1 LKRFR
6 TSSFL
11 ILLIL
16 IVVTSACN
24 ESSTP
29 KDASPGD
36 TSSQSGDTGKSD
48 PKQPDKQTDQ
58 QTDQQTGTSLPKLS
72 YTFMPSGLDGAG
84 FQNVV
89 AIQPGNP
96 NYVLSGADVA
106 GIHLSKDGGA
116 TWQLSNKGLEAAG
129 ARHIAALVFLDKQTV
144 FAAVGGQNGFDGGL
158 YRSTDAGVTW
168 TVFSALTKFSGGNNK
183 NAELPDAP
191 HPRSTGNLLAFDS
204 HKTALYAGT
213 FKDGVFRCSLDG
225 KTPCVNIGMKGLFIR
240 SLAIDP
246 TDDNLLYA
254 AAYNGKSSDKTGVFK
269 GTGVASGSGEHFAKM
284 TDSPA
289 SEALHMEEMKFLTPQ
304 QLIIVGSDAN
314 GTGKVYRVEEHG
326 AKWTEL
332 LSTNT
337 TIYESVNGYM
347 DESGKLV
354 VLVGT
359 SDHPE
364 GNKSVLRS
372 TDGGA
377 TWNPVEENPDKL
389 VGGEP
394 WWYTPI
400 NKGGLMNG
408 NTYVAADIEISDTP
422 DRTMYI
428 AGRAGVWKSADKGL
442 SWQPSVRHMNVTINH
457 NVEVDPHTDRVFVVD
472 TDWKLLVSDNK
483 LDNVLQN
490 LQGVDQKSVSGL
502 SMAVDAAKNP
512 STIYLGVG
520 NRDANKNGALYS
532 TTDPVNGAW
541 ISENLDLEHG
551 AKGFNGQRI
560 IGLAAKTSG
569 NDRLLLAAVEG
580 KGMYLKKGGQWSLVN
595 SSIAARAENKTVP
608 IVFDS
613 NKPFAYAY
621 DRETGVWRSGDDGQ
635 TWTQVYRAA
644 TKEINRNETG
654 YIALDAA
661 TDTLYI
667 SNDKGLFVQ
676 SEASR
681 SDFHEPKRIQLPPF
695 SAAGP
700 IAFGGGQLYMAGM
713 ATNKGNPSVQPTAD
727 LFVYSAKDG
736 LRSAGDAFYQANG
749 GFPNCIAV
757 GPDGVI
763 YVGMGGPGVLVG
775 KPAQQ
780 VQRSQTAK

>member
-1 LKRFR
+1 MQPAKQ
-6 TSSFL
+6 
-11 ILLIL
+11 
-16 IVVTSACN
+16 A
-24 ESSTP
+24 E
-29 KDASPGD
+29 
-36 TSSQSGDTGKSD
+36 QSTGK
-48 PKQPDKQTDQ
+48 T
-58 QTDQQTGTSLPKLS
+58 LPKLA
-72 YTFMPSGLDGAG
+72 YTFVPSGLDGAG

-106 GIHLSKDGGA
+106 GIHVSTDGGA
-116 TWQLSNKGLEAAG
+116 TWLLSNKGLEG
-129 ARHIAALVFLDKQTV
+129 SGSRHVAALEFLDKQTV

-204 HKTALYAGT
+204 KMTTLYAGT
-213 FKDGVFRCSLDG
+213 FKDGVFRCALDG

-246 TDDNLLYA
+246 TDDNLVYA
-254 AAYNGKSSDKTGVFK
+254 AAYDKKNKEKTGVFK
-269 GTGVASGSGEHFAKM
+269 GTGVASGSGEHFAK
-284 TDSPA
+284 TTNSPA
-289 SEALHMEEMKFLTPQ
+289 SEALYMEEMKFLTPQ
-304 QLIIVGSDAN
+304 QLFIVGSDASGN
-314 GTGKVYRVEEHG
+314 GKVYRVEEHG

-332 LSTNT
+332 LSTNS
-337 TIYESVNGYM
+337 TIYESVNGYT
-347 DESGKLV
+347 DIANGKLV

-372 TDGGA
+372 ADDGA
-377 TWNPVEENPDKL
+377 TWNPVEAKPDRL

-408 NTYVAADIEISDTP
+408 NSYVAADIEISDTL

-457 NVEVDPHTDRVFVVD
+457 NVEVDPHSGRIFVVD

-483 LDNVLQN
+483 MADVLQN
-490 LQGVDQKSVSGL
+490 LQGVDQKNVSGL
-502 SMAVDAAKNP
+502 SMAIDAEKNP

-532 TTDPVNGAW
+532 TTDPVKGTW
-541 ISENLDLEHG
+541 VSEQLDAEHG
-551 AKGFNGQRI
+551 ANGFNGQRI

-569 NDRLLLAAVEG
+569 NDRWILAAVEG
-580 KGMYLKKGGQWSLVN
+580 KGMYLKKSDQWSLVN
-595 SSIAARAENKTVP
+595 SSIAVRAEDKTVP
-608 IVFDS
+608 IAFDP

-654 YIALDAA
+654 YIALDTAN
-661 TDTLYI
+661 DTLYM
-667 SNDKGLFVQ
+667 SNDKGLFAQ
-676 SEASR
+676 TEASR
-681 SDFHEPKRIQLPPF
+681 SDFHEPKRIELPQF
-695 SAAGP
+695 AAAGP
-700 IAFGGGQLYMAGM
+700 IVFGNGQLYMSGM

-727 LFVYSAKDG
+727 LFVYTAKDG
-736 LRSAGDAFYQANG
+736 LMSAGDAFYQANG
-749 GFPNCIAV
+749 GFPNCIAI
-757 GPDGVI
+757 GPDGTLYI
-763 YVGMGGPGVLVG
+763 GMGGPGVLVG
-775 KPAQQ
+775 KPAPSTQP
-780 VQRSQTAK
+780 SQTAK